1 MTSHCHNIKGK
12 GFLWS
17 SKMCIDLST
26 YIEIKMSYLFKY
38 DRNKRSENKMT
49 CNCCVHI
56 KAISQ
61 AISQAKFND
70 FLVVKTTRFTWF
82 YFGVFFSC

>member
-1 MTSHCHNIKGK
+1 
-12 GFLWS
+12 
-17 SKMCIDLST
+17 MCIDLST

-49 CNCCVHI
+49 CNCCVHR
-56 KAISQ
+56 K

-70 FLVVKTTRFTWF
+70 FLVGKTTRFT
-82 YFGVFFSC
+82 

>member
-1 MTSHCHNIKGK
+1 
-12 GFLWS
+12 
-17 SKMCIDLST
+17 
-26 YIEIKMSYLFKY
+26 MSYLFKY

-56 KAISQ
+56 NAISQ

-70 FLVVKTTRFTWF
+70 FLVVKTTRFT
-82 YFGVFFSC
+82 